1 VGRVFFQGLGA
12 GPKPTASAVVS
23 DLIDTVLGRM
33 AITFRT
39 LNLWSSERQ
48 VKVVLRDPA
57 KVPGRY
63 FLRFNVDDRPG
74 VIAEIAGILGKHK
87 ISIASLIQHETEE
100 EEATC
105 VPLVIMTHTA
115 TAGAMQNAL
124 QSINQLSCVHPGS
137 VRMRVRD

>member
-1 VGRVFFQGLGA
+1 MVERSR
-12 GPKPTASAVVS
+12 GPGHA
-23 DLIDTVLGRM
+23 
-33 AITFRT
+33 
-39 LNLWSSERQ
+39 
-48 VKVVLRDPA
+48 RDPA

-63 FLRFNVDDRPG
+63 YLHFSVDDRPG
-74 VIAEIAGILGKHK
+74 VMAEIAGILGKHK

-100 EEATC
+100 EESTC

>member
-1 VGRVFFQGLGA
+1 
-12 GPKPTASAVVS
+12 VVS

-39 LNLWSSERQ
+39 LNLWSSEREAR
-48 VKVVLRDPA
+48 VMPRDPA

-74 VIAEIAGILGKHK
+74 VIAEIAGILGRHK

-100 EEATC
+100 EESTC

-115 TAGAMQNAL
+115 PEGAMQESL
-124 QSINQLSCVHPGS
+124 QAINGLSCVHPGS